1 MQVIFAVLSAYDSQ
15 PVSALPL
22 NLPALL
28 AFFTT
33 AAVLFLVIPVREC
46 ISQWKWNHL
55 RADTRSLLDFQLF
68 DSASRSPLG
77 AAELL
82 VKLRQTHIARVGA
95 VILLLS
101 LSAPAITQVAIG
113 HKEGTM
119 PAGGGEASAS
129 ATRILEGK
137 IEGLGSAVE
146 DGVKGGVGLDLPVAC
161 HTGQCDFEPFEALGI
176 CAEVHDVSDK
186 LNITTG
192 SRRSGNS
199 TDSPVISGSSYNV
212 SLPEEANCH
221 FMTGDPRNVMTC
233 KTDGSTTLSFD
244 GDLKD
249 TAIYSMPVIYS
260 NPEDDSD
267 DADVEFEALE
277 LLFHLCLN
285 TYSASVRHSQPGFKV
300 VKTSAALASDSD
312 DKEVD
317 VACEAPIHAGSEGAV
332 ECEAEDVPSD
342 AFLKLGAKGRGDVE
356 VSAQF
361 EALGEVAMAMG
372 EGLVGLWMREGDD
385 EPSIVGTS
393 RMEDISKVVYGGEAK
408 EQKDRVTKMAGS
420 IATSLT
426 NA

>member
-1 MQVIFAVLSAYDSQ
+1 MLSAYDNH
-15 PVSALPL
+15 PVVTLPL

-33 AAVLFLVIPVREC
+33 AAILFLVIPVREC

-55 RADTRSLLDFQLF
+55 RADTRSLFDFQLF

-77 AAELL
+77 AATLL
-82 VKLRQTHIARVGA
+82 VKLRQTHIALVGA

-113 HKEGTM
+113 YKEGTM
-119 PAGGGEASAS
+119 PAGGGGESSVS
-129 ATRILEGK
+129 ATRILENK

-146 DGVKGGVGLDLPVAC
+146 DGVKGSVGLSLPVSC

-199 TDSPVISGSSYNV
+199 TDSPVSSGSAYNV

-233 KTDGSTTLSFD
+233 KTDGSATLSFE
-244 GDLKD
+244 GDFKD
-249 TAIYSMPVIYS
+249 SAIYSMPVIYS

-277 LLFHLCLN
+277 VLFHLCLN
-285 TYSASVRHSQPGFKV
+285 TYSASVRHSQPGFKID
-300 VKTSAALASDSD
+300 KTSATLASGSD
-312 DKEVD
+312 DRAVD
-317 VACEAPIHAGSEGAV
+317 VECEAPIHAGSEGAV
-332 ECEAEDVPSD
+332 KCEAEDVPSD
-342 AFLKLGAKGRGDVE
+342 AFMKLSAKGRGDVE

-372 EGLVGLWMREGDD
+372 EGLVGLWMQEGDD
-385 EPSIVGTS
+385 DPSIVGTPL
-393 RMEDISKVVYGGEAK
+393 MEDISKVVYGGEVN
-408 EQKDRVTKMAGS
+408 EQKDRVTKMAES